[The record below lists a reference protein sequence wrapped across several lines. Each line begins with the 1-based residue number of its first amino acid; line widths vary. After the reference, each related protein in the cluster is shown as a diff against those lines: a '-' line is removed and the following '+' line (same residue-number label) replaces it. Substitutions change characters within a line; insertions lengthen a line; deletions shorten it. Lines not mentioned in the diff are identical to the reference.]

1 MNILTKYT
9 KTLLPVAALSLTLG
23 LASCT
28 GDLDVDPTI
37 DKSTSMEFDRDA
49 VFNKIYGN
57 MALTGQNGPAG
68 D

>member
-37 DKSTSMEFDRDA
+37 DKSTSM
-49 VFNKIYGN
+49 
-57 MALTGQNGPAG
+57 
-68 D
+68 